1 MHENMLNSLFIREM
15 KIQTTKRYKYKV
27 IRITKQNALATL
39 SVKKNCGAPGALR
52 HWGQPDQES
61 FWLLLTKS
69 GIFW

>member
-15 KIQTTKRYKYKV
+15 KTQTTKRYKYKV

-52 HWGQPDQES
+52 H
-61 FWLLLTKS
+61 
-69 GIFW
+69 